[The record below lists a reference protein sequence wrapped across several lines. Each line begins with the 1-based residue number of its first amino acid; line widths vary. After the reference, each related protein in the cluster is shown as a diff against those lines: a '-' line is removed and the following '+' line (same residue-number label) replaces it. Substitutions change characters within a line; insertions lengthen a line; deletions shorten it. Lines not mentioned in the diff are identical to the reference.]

1 MSKSASFF
9 EAVVARRSYYSLHK
23 ESTLSQEQL
32 KELIQKAVKYT
43 PTSFNGQQSRAVLVA
58 GKKHDELWDKVK
70 ESHLKTLGGD
80 RDQEELWSK
89 KFDKQ
94 FKAGYGTILFFEDQ
108 EIVNGSAAKMP
119 ALAQSLSVWS
129 HNSAGML
136 QYIVWTALEAEGH
149 GASLQHYAQYTPGV
163 QAEITK
169 LVDVPPTWS
178 VTALL
183 PFGVPAGPP
192 GSATFEKTFEPI
204 EKRTKFFFDKN

>member
-80 RDQEELWSK
+80 KDQEELWSK

-94 FKAGYGTILFFEDQ
+94 FKAGYGTVLFFEDQ

-163 QAEITK
+163 QAEITE